1 MRVCLRVLV
10 KSIRRR
16 VLALGVTWQV
26 RAVYA
31 CRYVKNTNADVFMVT
46 SLLNKTTCEEQR
58 NF

>member
-16 VLALGVTWQV
+16 LGALGVTWQE
-26 RAVYA
+26 RALYT
-31 CRYVKNTNADVFMVT
+31 CRYVKNTITDVFMVT
-46 SLLNKTTCEEQR
+46 SLLSKTMCEEQE